1 MKAAICREFRAP
13 LRLEDVV
20 LAPPEADSVLVRIA
34 ACAICHSDIIYIDG
48 GWGGALPTVF
58 GHEASGIVEQVG
70 PSVSGLAP
78 GDRVV
83 ITMVRSCGECPC
95 CVVGLRGSCEADFP
109 LSHRS
114 PLTDVSGAPIGHGM
128 KTAAFAE
135 RTVVHRSQLVKVD
148 NDVPFGIASLL
159 ACGVITGYGAVM
171 NTARVHPG
179 ADAVVIGTG
188 GVGLN
193 SVQAAALS
201 GARRVIAVD
210 IADEKLAAAEQ
221 FGATHRIRAGA
232 DLGRTVREITSGR
245 GVDFVFVTVGAKAA
259 IDSCLELLAPGGAA
273 VLVGIPASGVLSNY
287 DPGALAGASQ
297 RILGSK
303 MGASDIQADI
313 PRLIELYRAEKL
325 QLDELI
331 SGTFAFEDINAAL
344 DTARGGRGLRTVVT
358 FGGIAA

>member
-179 ADAVVIGTG
+179 ADVVVIGTG

-193 SVQAAALS
+193 SVQAAAS
-201 GARRVIAVD
+201 FSSAISTAMTRRAPD
-210 IADEKLAAAEQ
+210 SAAAEQ
-221 FGATHRIRAGA
+221 F
-232 DLGRTVREITSGR
+232 
-245 GVDFVFVTVGAKAA
+245 GAKAA